1 MKIKKLAAAALATLL
16 GASLLA
22 GCGAAGSKKEY
33 RILDETLKDEH
44 YVIGFKKGNETLRDE
59 VQRILVELQK
69 DGTLSA
75 ISKEWF
81 GEDKSIVPTTFTP
94 SGATDDSLQKV
105 KDKGVFTLGLD
116 DSFPP
121 MGFRDDE
128 SNIVGFDVD
137 LAKEVA
143 SRLGMEIELKP
154 IDWTANVM
162 ELNSG
167 SVDCLWNGLSI
178 TPEREAEIDFSRP
191 YLANR
196 QVIIVL
202 AGSDIVD
209 IPSLAGKTV
218 GLQDG
223 SSAVSAL
230 EKNEIASQVTQQK
243 YADNVTALTDLSI
256 GRVDAVLLD
265 EVVARYYETQNPGVY
280 TVLDDSFAEEEYGI
294 GFKKGNDE
302 LREAVQKVFD
312 EMIED
317 GTAAEISEKWFGK
330 DIVVKP

>member
-1 MKIKKLAAAALATLL
+1 MRNGKRILALALCLLVAALCAACSSTPAAMEKDTL
-16 GASLLA
+16 
-22 GCGAAGSKKEY
+22 
-33 RILDETLKDEH
+33 
-44 YVIGFKKGNETLRDE
+44 V
-59 VQRILVELQK
+59 V
-69 DGTLSA
+69 
-75 ISKEWF
+75 
-81 GEDKSIVPTTFTP
+81 
-94 SGATDDSLQKV
+94 
-105 KDKGVFTLGLD
+105 GLD

>member
-121 MGFRDDE
+121 MGFRSENGMDV
-128 SNIVGFDVD
+128 VGFDIDV
-137 LAKEVA
+137 AKKVCEKMGVTLVTQPISWDA
-143 SRLGMEIELKP
+143 KDSELSSGK
-154 IDWTANVM
+154 ID
-162 ELNSG
+162 
-167 SVDCLWNGLSI
+167 CIWNGFTSL
-178 TPEREAEIDFSRP
+178 PEREEAMTLSFP
-191 YLANR
+191 YMVNKQVVVVLKDSPIKTLAD
-196 QVIIVL
+196 L
-202 AGSDIVD
+202 KD
-209 IPSLAGKTV
+209 KTV
-218 GLQDG
+218 VLQKG
-223 SSAVSAL
+223 SSALDAL
-230 EKNEIASQVTQQK
+230 EAKPELSQPEGRGPHPGGQQR
-243 YADNVTALTDLSI
+243 AGAQRS
-256 GRVDAVLLD
+256 G
-265 EVVARYYETQNPGVY
+265 
-280 TVLDDSFAEEEYGI
+280 
-294 GFKKGNDE
+294 
-302 LREAVQKVFD
+302 
-312 EMIED
+312 
-317 GTAAEISEKWFGK
+317 
-330 DIVVKP
+330 

>member
-121 MGFRDDE
+121 MGFRSENGMDV
-128 SNIVGFDVD
+128 VGFDIDV
-137 LAKEVA
+137 AKKVCEKMGVTLVTQPISWDA
-143 SRLGMEIELKP
+143 KDSELSSGK
-154 IDWTANVM
+154 ID
-162 ELNSG
+162 
-167 SVDCLWNGLSI
+167 CIWNGFTSL
-178 TPEREAEIDFSRP
+178 PEREEAMTLSFP
-191 YLANR
+191 YMVNKQVVVVLKDSPIKTLAD
-196 QVIIVL
+196 L
-202 AGSDIVD
+202 KD
-209 IPSLAGKTV
+209 KTV
-218 GLQDG
+218 VLQKG
-223 SSAVSAL
+223 SSARA
-230 EKNEIASQVTQQK
+230 
-243 YADNVTALTDLSI
+243 
-256 GRVDAVLLD
+256 GR
-265 EVVARYYETQNPGVY
+265 
-280 TVLDDSFAEEEYGI
+280 
-294 GFKKGNDE
+294 
-302 LREAVQKVFD
+302 
-312 EMIED
+312 
-317 GTAAEISEKWFGK
+317 
-330 DIVVKP
+330 

>member
-1 MKIKKLAAAALATLL
+1 MKIKKLAAAALAALL

-121 MGFRDDE
+121 MGFRDE
-128 SNIVGFDVD
+128 SDTIVGFDID
-137 LAKEVA
+137 LATEVA
-143 SRLGMEIELKP
+143 KRMGVTLEVQP
-154 IDWTANVM
+154 IDWDAKEM
-162 ELNSG
+162 ELSTGRIDCIWNG
-167 SVDCLWNGLSI
+167 MSVDDDRL
-178 TPEREAEIDFSRP
+178 AAMFFAKP
-191 YLANR
+191 YVANR
-196 QVIIVL
+196 QIVIVPSD
-202 AGSDIVD
+202 SDIKTVAD
-209 IPSLAGKTV
+209 LAGKKV
-218 GLQDG
+218 GLQKG
-223 SSAVSAL
+223 STALSAL
-230 EKNEIASQVTQQK
+230 KKNAVFEQMAEVVEL
-243 YADNVTALTDLSI
+243 ADNVTVFMDLKA
-256 GRVDAVLLD
+256 GRVDAFVVD
-265 EVVARYYETQNPGVY
+265 EVVGRYIFSTDQGEQ
-280 TVLDDSFAEEEYGI
+280 E
-294 GFKKGNDE
+294 
-302 LREAVQKVFD
+302 
-312 EMIED
+312 
-317 GTAAEISEKWFGK
+317 
-330 DIVVKP
+330 

>member
-1 MKIKKLAAAALATLL
+1 MKIKKLAAAALAALL

-121 MGFRDDE
+121 MGFRSENGMDV
-128 SNIVGFDVD
+128 VGFDIDV
-137 LAKEVA
+137 AKKVCEKMGVTLVTQPIRWDA
-143 SRLGMEIELKP
+143 TDSELSSGK
-154 IDWTANVM
+154 ID
-162 ELNSG
+162 
-167 SVDCLWNGLSI
+167 CIWNGFTSL
-178 TPEREAEIDFSRP
+178 PEREEAMTLSFP
-191 YLANR
+191 YMVNKQVVVVLKDSPIKTLAD
-196 QVIIVL
+196 L
-202 AGSDIVD
+202 KD
-209 IPSLAGKTV
+209 KTV
-218 GLQDG
+218 VLQKG
-223 SSAVSAL
+223 SSALDAL
-230 EKNEIASQVTQQK
+230 EAKPELKASLKGEGPIQV
-243 YADNVTALTDLSI
+243 ANNVLALNDL
-256 GRVDAVLLD
+256 GKGANGGDAVIMD
-265 EVVARYYETQNPGVY
+265 EVVAKYYTSHRDQLVKD
-280 TVLDDSFAEEEYGI
+280 TASKAE
-294 GFKKGNDE
+294 
-302 LREAVQKVFD
+302 
-312 EMIED
+312 
-317 GTAAEISEKWFGK
+317 
-330 DIVVKP
+330 

>member
-1 MKIKKLAAAALATLL
+1 MYLRLKKLKKPMKKKKLFWNKKSQLVFAESMMITCGCMLL
-16 GASLLA
+16 GVPLI
-22 GCGAAGSKKEY
+22 GS
-33 RILDETLKDEH
+33 
-44 YVIGFKKGNETLRDE
+44 GFGSGDSYYE
-59 VQRILVELQK
+59 V
-69 DGTLSA
+69 T
-75 ISKEWF
+75 
-81 GEDKSIVPTTFTP
+81 
-94 SGATDDSLQKV
+94 
-105 KDKGVFTLGLD
+105 
-116 DSFPP
+116 
-121 MGFRDDE
+121 
-128 SNIVGFDVD
+128 
-137 LAKEVA
+137 
-143 SRLGMEIELKP
+143 
-154 IDWTANVM
+154 
-162 ELNSG
+162 
-167 SVDCLWNGLSI
+167 
-178 TPEREAEIDFSRP
+178 
-191 YLANR
+191 
-196 QVIIVL
+196 
-202 AGSDIVD
+202 
-209 IPSLAGKTV
+209 LAGKTV

>member
-1 MKIKKLAAAALATLL
+1 MRNGKRILALALCLLVAALCAACSSTPAATE
-16 GASLLA
+16 
-22 GCGAAGSKKEY
+22 K
-33 RILDETLKDEH
+33 DTL
-44 YVIGFKKGNETLRDE
+44 V
-59 VQRILVELQK
+59 V
-69 DGTLSA
+69 
-75 ISKEWF
+75 
-81 GEDKSIVPTTFTP
+81 
-94 SGATDDSLQKV
+94 
-105 KDKGVFTLGLD
+105 GLD

-218 GLQDG
+218 VVTGTLPTLSRDEAEALIARHGGRAAG
-223 SSAVSAL
+223 SVSKKTSFVLAGEKAGSKLTKAESLGIPVIDEAAFLKML
-230 EKNEIASQVTQQK
+230 E
-243 YADNVTALTDLSI
+243 
-256 GRVDAVLLD
+256 
-265 EVVARYYETQNPGVY
+265 
-280 TVLDDSFAEEEYGI
+280 
-294 GFKKGNDE
+294 
-302 LREAVQKVFD
+302 
-312 EMIED
+312 
-317 GTAAEISEKWFGK
+317 
-330 DIVVKP
+330 

>member
-1 MKIKKLAAAALATLL
+1 MKFMKKLTALSVACLMGLTLT
-16 GASLLA
+16 
-22 GCGAAGSKKEY
+22 GCGGNDQES
-33 RILDETLKDEH
+33 ET
-44 YVIGFKKGNETLRDE
+44 
-59 VQRILVELQK
+59 
-69 DGTLSA
+69 DGT
-75 ISKEWF
+75 
-81 GEDKSIVPTTFTP
+81 D
-94 SGATDDSLQKV
+94 
-105 KDKGVFTLGLD
+105 TLVVGLD

-121 MGFRDDE
+121 MGFRDE
-128 SNIVGFDVD
+128 EGNLIGFDID
-137 LAKEVA
+137 LAKAVGEE
-143 SRLGMEIELKP
+143 LGMTVEFKAIDWKAKEAELKAG
-154 IDWTANVM
+154 T
-162 ELNSG
+162 
-167 SVDCLWNGLSI
+167 VDCLWNGLSI

-294 GFKKGNDE
+294 GFKKGNEE
-302 LREAVQKVFD
+302 LRDKVQGALD
-312 EMIED
+312 EMAAD
-317 GTAAEISEKWFGK
+317 GTMAEISEKWFGRDVTTIGK
-330 DIVVKP
+330 

>member
-1 MKIKKLAAAALATLL
+1 MKIKKLAAAALAALL

-121 MGFRDDE
+121 MGFRSENGMDV
-128 SNIVGFDVD
+128 VGFDIDV
-137 LAKEVA
+137 AKKVCEKMGVTLVTQPISWDA
-143 SRLGMEIELKP
+143 KDSELSSGK
-154 IDWTANVM
+154 ID
-162 ELNSG
+162 
-167 SVDCLWNGLSI
+167 CIWNGFTSL
-178 TPEREAEIDFSRP
+178 PEREEAMTLSFP
-191 YLANR
+191 YMVNKQVVVVLKDSPIKTLAD
-196 QVIIVL
+196 L
-202 AGSDIVD
+202 KD
-209 IPSLAGKTV
+209 KTV
-218 GLQDG
+218 VLQKG
-223 SSAVSAL
+223 SSALDAL
-230 EKNEIASQVTQQK
+230 EAKRGQAFSQQEYDALISFT
-243 YADNVTALTDLSI
+243 YNLGSRWMNVLALNDL
-256 GRVDAVLLD
+256 GKGANGGDAVIMD
-265 EVVARYYETQNPGVY
+265 EVVAKYYTSHRDQLVKD
-280 TVLDDSFAEEEYGI
+280 TASKAE
-294 GFKKGNDE
+294 
-302 LREAVQKVFD
+302 
-312 EMIED
+312 
-317 GTAAEISEKWFGK
+317 
-330 DIVVKP
+330 

>member
-1 MKIKKLAAAALATLL
+1 MKIKKLAAAALAALL

-121 MGFRDDE
+121 MGFRDE
-128 SNIVGFDVD
+128 NNEIVGVDID
-137 LAKEVA
+137 LAAEVCK
-143 SRLGMEIELKP
+143 RLGVELVVQP
-154 IDWTANVM
+154 IDWDSK
-162 ELNSG
+162 ELELTSG
-167 SVDCLWNGLSI
+167 KIDCIWNGMTVTEERIEAMFLSK
-178 TPEREAEIDFSRP
+178 P
-191 YLANR
+191 YLDNR
-196 QVIIVL
+196 QVVIVEE
-202 AGSDIVD
+202 GSKIASVSD
-209 IPSLAGKTV
+209 LAGKTV
-218 GLQDG
+218 GLQKG
-223 SSAVSAL
+223 SSAREAFDA
-230 EKNEIASQVTQQK
+230 NPIASEVAQVVE
-243 YADNVTALTDLSI
+243 YEDNVDAFLDLQAGRIDALL
-256 GRVDAVLLD
+256 VD
-265 EVVARYYETQNPGVY
+265 EVAGNYIIETYSKNQ
-280 TVLDDSFAEEEYGI
+280 
-294 GFKKGNDE
+294 
-302 LREAVQKVFD
+302 
-312 EMIED
+312 
-317 GTAAEISEKWFGK
+317 
-330 DIVVKP
+330 

>member
-1 MKIKKLAAAALATLL
+1 MKIKKLAAAALAALL

-121 MGFRDDE
+121 MGFR
-128 SNIVGFDVD
+128 
-137 LAKEVA
+137 
-143 SRLGMEIELKP
+143 
-154 IDWTANVM
+154 
-162 ELNSG
+162 
-167 SVDCLWNGLSI
+167 
-178 TPEREAEIDFSRP
+178 
-191 YLANR
+191 
-196 QVIIVL
+196 
-202 AGSDIVD
+202 
-209 IPSLAGKTV
+209 
-218 GLQDG
+218 
-223 SSAVSAL
+223 
-230 EKNEIASQVTQQK
+230 
-243 YADNVTALTDLSI
+243 
-256 GRVDAVLLD
+256 
-265 EVVARYYETQNPGVY
+265 
-280 TVLDDSFAEEEYGI
+280 
-294 GFKKGNDE
+294 
-302 LREAVQKVFD
+302 
-312 EMIED
+312 
-317 GTAAEISEKWFGK
+317 
-330 DIVVKP
+330 

>member
-121 MGFRDDE
+121 MGFRSENGMDV
-128 SNIVGFDVD
+128 VGFDIDV
-137 LAKEVA
+137 AKKVCEKMGVTLVTHPISWDA
-143 SRLGMEIELKP
+143 KDSELSSGK
-154 IDWTANVM
+154 ID
-162 ELNSG
+162 
-167 SVDCLWNGLSI
+167 CIWNGFTSL
-178 TPEREAEIDFSRP
+178 PEREEAMTLSFP
-191 YLANR
+191 YMVNKQVVVVLKDSPIKTLAD
-196 QVIIVL
+196 L
-202 AGSDIVD
+202 KD
-209 IPSLAGKTV
+209 KTV
-218 GLQDG
+218 VLQKG
-223 SSAVSAL
+223 SSALDAL
-230 EKNEIASQVTQQK
+230 EAKPELKASLKGEGPIQV
-243 YADNVTALTDLSI
+243 ANNVLALNDL
-256 GRVDAVLLD
+256 GKGANGGDAVIMD
-265 EVVARYYETQNPGVY
+265 EVVAKYYTSHRDQLVKD
-280 TVLDDSFAEEEYGI
+280 TASKAE
-294 GFKKGNDE
+294 
-302 LREAVQKVFD
+302 
-312 EMIED
+312 
-317 GTAAEISEKWFGK
+317 
-330 DIVVKP
+330 

>member
-1 MKIKKLAAAALATLL
+1 M
-16 GASLLA
+16 
-22 GCGAAGSKKEY
+22 
-33 RILDETLKDEH
+33 
-44 YVIGFKKGNETLRDE
+44 
-59 VQRILVELQK
+59 
-69 DGTLSA
+69 
-75 ISKEWF
+75 
-81 GEDKSIVPTTFTP
+81 
-94 SGATDDSLQKV
+94 
-105 KDKGVFTLGLD
+105 
-116 DSFPP
+116 
-121 MGFRDDE
+121 
-128 SNIVGFDVD
+128 
-137 LAKEVA
+137 
-143 SRLGMEIELKP
+143 
-154 IDWTANVM
+154 
-162 ELNSG
+162 
-167 SVDCLWNGLSI
+167 
-178 TPEREAEIDFSRP
+178 
-191 YLANR
+191 
-196 QVIIVL
+196 IIVL

-294 GFKKGNDE
+294 GFKKGNEE